1 MLRAFPAMNTKPT
14 LLAKSLVAAF
24 SFALMAAVPLL
35 TVQYAVAA
43 HAETKA
49 PEAAKAPCP
58 RTCPAGEKKAC
69 TKESGSCSQQGS
81 CKAENCGK
89 K

>member
-1 MLRAFPAMNTKPT
+1 MNSKPT
-14 LLAKSLVAAF
+14 LLAKTLVAAF

-35 TVQYAVAA
+35 TVQYAVSA

-49 PEAAKAPCP
+49 PEPAKAQCP

-69 TKESGSCSQQGS
+69 DKDHGKCPQPES
-81 CKAENCGK
+81 CKDQGCGK

>member
-1 MLRAFPAMNTKPT
+1 MNSKPT

-35 TVQYAVAA
+35 TVQYAVSAQ
-43 HAETKA
+43 AETKT
-49 PEAAKAPCP
+49 PEPAKAQCP
-58 RTCPAGEKKAC
+58 RACPAGEKSGKKSCPKEAGKCAPQDAC
-69 TKESGSCSQQGS
+69 GGQG
-81 CKAENCGK
+81 CGK

>member
-1 MLRAFPAMNTKPT
+1 MNSKPT
-14 LLAKSLVAAF
+14 LLAKSLVAAC

-35 TVQYAVAA
+35 TVQYAVSAQ
-43 HAETKA
+43 AETKT
-49 PEAAKAPCP
+49 PEPAKAQCP

-69 TKESGSCSQQGS
+69 TKESGSCAQPGS
-81 CKAENCGK
+81 CKTPDCGK

>member
-1 MLRAFPAMNTKPT
+1 MNSKPT

-35 TVQYAVAA
+35 TVQYAVSA

-49 PEAAKAPCP
+49 SEPAKAQCP

-69 TKESGSCSQQGS
+69 PKDNGSCSQQGS
-81 CKAENCGK
+81 CKSDSCGK